1 MVVACGGRGAVEVG
15 EGMRVVSIAS
25 VNRIVSFLEAPTV
38 TKGHRASQ
46 AVDRASSKGPVSV
59 NHNSSYRL
67 GSLP

>member
-46 AVDRASSKGPVSV
+46 AVGQSIQQGTGPHQS
-59 NHNSSYRL
+59 
-67 GSLP
+67 